1 MQSSKFKKIKRNR
14 KKSKAKKRTDTKKY
28 KRGKD
33 NNNNHILKL
42 IQKIN
47 NNINNETTL
56 NHSSSSSFFSDAFLP
71 IGFPHS
77 VEKGYLKYQIWDLV
91 QGLTSYFRGNL
102 AMKETLK
109 ALGVGDV
116 AANATSSA
124 LSKLILQGTSMF
136 GGLIFTWMASE
147 HFGRHTRQ
155 WRLFADVI
163 NDIGLTLQMVAPLCG
178 KDYFLSISIVST
190 IALSMCGISAGAT
203 KASISNFFA
212 KNDNLTDL
220 VAKEGSQETA
230 VNILGI
236 IGGYFF
242 LTLLN
247 DNMYITW
254 ISFIILTLLHVFA
267 NIQAVQELKFK
278 TINNCRLGLLYN
290 SFSNGGNFD
299 QMTIDKITLK
309 EPYLFYW
316 NTLSNNVKV
325 GVEIEKMEN
334 TIHESEL
341 KESIKLSRKYKCHYL
356 ILPKK
361 SSYNN
366 NNISNTIDI
375 VLDQHATQ
383 QDIFKAYFAG
393 LSIDTLKNY
402 NVENLN
408 RIYSEIDFESF
419 SDVLRRNHW
428 NIHRI
433 NLSTVSNVRYNWV
446 DKMN

>member
-1 MQSSKFKKIKRNR
+1 MPII
-14 KKSKAKKRTDTKKY
+14 Y
-28 KRGKD
+28 D
-33 NNNNHILKL
+33 NTKL
-42 IQKIN
+42 IRKVPVISN
-47 NNINNETTL
+47 
-56 NHSSSSSFFSDAFLP
+56 SSSSSSLSKSSIFSDVFLP
-71 IGFPHS
+71 VGFPHS

-136 GGLIFTWMASE
+136 GGLIFTWVASE

-163 NDIGLTLQMVAPLCG
+163 NDVGLTLQMFAPLCG
-178 KDYFLSISIVST
+178 KEYFLSISIVST
-190 IALSMCGISAGAT
+190 IFLSMCGISAGAT

-212 KNDNLTDL
+212 KNDNLSDL

-242 LTLLN
+242 LTVLN

-254 ISFIILTLLHVFA
+254 ISFGILTILHVFA
-267 NIQAVQELKFK
+267 NINAVKELKFK

-290 SFSNGGNFD
+290 SFANSKLD
-299 QMTIDKITLK
+299 EMTIDKITFN

-316 NTLSNNVKV
+316 NTIPKNIQIGVAIDDINITTNSHIDNNDDEELLKKSIELS
-325 GVEIEKMEN
+325 
-334 TIHESEL
+334 T
-341 KESIKLSRKYKCHYL
+341 KYNCHYL
-356 ILPKK
+356 IIPKR
-361 SSYNN
+361 SCVNN
-366 NNISNTIDI
+366 RIEI
-375 VLDQHATQ
+375 VLDQYAKPN
-383 QDIFKAYFAG
+383 DILKAYFAG
-393 LSIDTLKNY
+393 LTLKNY
-402 NVENLN
+402 NVDNLN
-408 RIYSEIDFESF
+408 LIYSEKYFETF
-419 SDVLRRNHW
+419 FELLRTNYW
-428 NIHRI
+428 DTNRI
-433 NLSTVSNVRYNWV
+433 NLSTTSNERYDWRGM
-446 DKMN
+446 DKTK